1 MKKSKFVVTK
11 SINHASVG
19 VRLCTRENVKKL
31 VGERSNNSKTYPEFI
46 LRNAVDIRGTTR
58 EEAEKHRKALIKI
71 KGSYQS
77 LNPSK

>member
-11 SINHASVG
+11 SINHVSVA

-58 EEAEKHRKALIKI
+58 EEAEKTQ
-71 KGSYQS
+71 KGI
-77 LNPSK
+77 NKD

>member
-1 MKKSKFVVTK
+1 M
-11 SINHASVG
+11 SVA

-58 EEAEKHRKALIKI
+58 EEAEKTQ
-71 KGSYQS
+71 KGI
-77 LNPSK
+77 NKD